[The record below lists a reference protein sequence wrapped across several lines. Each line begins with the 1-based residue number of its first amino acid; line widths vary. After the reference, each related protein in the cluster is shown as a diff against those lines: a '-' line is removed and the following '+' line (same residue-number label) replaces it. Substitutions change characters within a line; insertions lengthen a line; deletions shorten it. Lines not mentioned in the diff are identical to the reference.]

1 MSFGTDARTPPAVPS
16 RRSAKANRKY
26 ICTNSET
33 KPLRTRESA
42 GFRNSAPALFLAASL
57 PCPLDCIQAPIVH
70 RRRRPRKPSAH
81 GPHTL
86 PHPFPTLVSRLR
98 AAISLEL
105 SLRRHTIPSSFSSSL
120 LARPRYRHRR
130 DVVAEPL
137 ALPPALWDPGR
148 GRRSAIVAGLGL
160 TRRVAVHHETVRVGR
175 DRLVER
181 LEVDQVAQ
189 LDLHRGR
196 SS

>member
-1 MSFGTDARTPPAVPS
+1 MAAG
-16 RRSAKANRKY
+16 SAGGGAG
-26 ICTNSET
+26 EQHGA
-33 KPLRTRESA
+33 PLRVGETFSIYVNKLVQELDAIQIRDT
-42 GFRNSAPALFLAASL
+42 ALASFHWL
-57 PCPLDCIQAPIVH
+57 GDTEAPIVH

-105 SLRRHTIPSSFSSSL
+105 SLRRHTISSSFSSSL